1 MKNKTYYN
9 FMRVLKMI
17 MNKGYNRV
25 EAEEMTHKVFDNV
38 DNSQK
43 SLTAEYFVSRILSK
57 EEFEAMY
64 S

>member
-1 MKNKTYYN
+1 
-9 FMRVLKMI
+9 MRVLKMI

-25 EAEEMTHKVFDNV
+25 EAEEMAHKVFDNV

>member
-1 MKNKTYYN
+1 
-9 FMRVLKMI
+9 MRVLKMI